1 MIAALLVAEAISGQ
15 AAAETPQAVP
25 IHQSAPSYGPP
36 TPPKPKPLAPV
47 ATPAADR
54 CPRAPD
60 PDSKDIVVCA
70 PKIEG
75 YRIDPDILAAK
86 KAHRDAMAGH
96 PRGPE
101 RFPDRSCAV
110 VGPAGC
116 MGAGAG
122 VNLMAVAAV
131 VTEIGQRLAK
141 GQPIGN
147 IFVTEP
153 QMTEYQYY
161 LAAKKAREAK
171 EAEAAAKAAKAAA
184 QAAAAAKAA
193 ASKTPPQGKAAN

>member
-1 MIAALLVAEAISGQ
+1 MIAALLVAEAMSGQ
-15 AAAETPQAVP
+15 AAADIPQAAAA
-25 IHQSAPSYGPP
+25 QQAAPSYGPP
-36 TPPKPKPLAPV
+36 APPKPKPV
-47 ATPAADR
+47 ATPKPTADR

-86 KAHRDAMAGH
+86 KAHRDAMAGR

-101 RFPDRSCAV
+101 RFRDRSCVV
-110 VGPAGC
+110 VGPAPC
-116 MGAGAG
+116 IGAPVGM
-122 VNLMAVAAV
+122 NLMAVAAV
-131 VTEIGQRLAK
+131 VTAIGQRLAK
-141 GQPIGN
+141 GQPVGD

-153 QMTEYQYY
+153 QMSEYQYY

-184 QAAAAAKAA
+184 QAAAAAKADP
-193 ASKTPPQGKAAN
+193 SKTPQQAKASN

>member
-1 MIAALLVAEAISGQ
+1 MIAALLVAEAMSAQ
-15 AAAETPQAVP
+15 AAADVPQAVP
-25 IHQSAPSYGPP
+25 AHVADQSYGPP
-36 TPPKPKPLAPV
+36 APPKPKPV
-47 ATPAADR
+47 AASKPTADR

-86 KAHRDAMAGH
+86 KAHQDAMAGH
-96 PRGPE
+96 PRGAE

-141 GQPIGN
+141 GQKIGD

-153 QMTEYQYY
+153 QMSEYQYY

-184 QAAAAAKAA
+184 QAAAAAKAQPQK
-193 ASKTPPQGKAAN
+193 ASN

>member
-1 MIAALLVAEAISGQ
+1 MIAALLVAEAMSGQ
-15 AAAETPQAVP
+15 AAADTPQAVP
-25 IHQSAPSYGPP
+25 VQHTAPSYGPP
-36 TPPKPKPLAPV
+36 APPRPKPVAAPKP
-47 ATPAADR
+47 TADR

-60 PDSKDIVVCA
+60 PNSKDIVVCA

-75 YRIDPDILAAK
+75 YRIDPDILAAR
-86 KAHRDAMAGH
+86 KAHRDAMAGR

-101 RFPDRSCAV
+101 RLPDRSCAV

-141 GQPIGN
+141 GQKVGD

-153 QMTEYQYY
+153 QMSEYQYY

-184 QAAAAAKAA
+184 QAAAAAAK
-193 ASKTPPQGKAAN
+193 PQPQTKAAN